1 MNKQSAIE
9 YIQKSDYADFKVI
22 PQAKRVC
29 DLCKEP
35 KSRDF
40 KIECK
45 KLSGAV
51 DLGYKFKKVKES
63 RITKH
68 ICTDC
73 FVKLFPDS
81 VEKK

>member
-9 YIQKSDYADFKVI
+9 FIQKSDYTDFMVTV
-22 PQAKRVC
+22 QTKRVC

-45 KLSGAV
+45 KLFGAV
-51 DLGYKFKKVKES
+51 DLGYKFKKIKES

-81 VEKK
+81 VEE

>member
-1 MNKQSAIE
+1 MTKEKAIE
-9 YIQKSDYADFKVI
+9 FIQNSDYTDFSVTPI
-22 PQAKRVC
+22 AKRLC
-29 DLCKEP
+29 DLCGKP

-45 KLSGAV
+45 KIFGAV
-51 DLGYKFKKVKES
+51 SLGYEFKKIKGS

-81 VEKK
+81 VEQ